1 MNAAAPA
8 VAATRGEPPILR
20 IAPLL
25 FVAMWSTGFIG
36 AKYGAPVAGP
46 FSLLFLRFAFVLPIL
61 AAVALAMRR
70 PWPTG
75 RVAVHTMVAGACI
88 HGVYLG
94 GIFYAVS
101 RGLPAG
107 VAGMIVGLQP
117 ILTALFSALVL
128 GERIGRAHV
137 AALVLGLAGVTAILW
152 PQLAG
157 AGALAPDVVLV
168 ALGAVA
174 AIAFG
179 TVWSKRTGSE
189 ADLVTGTALQFVG
202 AALVLAPAAWIEGF
216 HYVPSLQLALVIAW
230 LVLVLSIGA
239 VMLLLLMVRHGAV
252 SKVATLFYLVP
263 PTTAGFAYMLF
274 DETLTIGQLLGT
286 VAVVAAVLVA
296 TRPTR
301 STRS

>member
-61 AAVALAMRR
+61 AAVAAAGRR

-75 RVAVHTMVAGACI
+75 RLAVDTMIAGAFI

-94 GIFYAVS
+94 GIFFAVS

-117 ILTALFSALVL
+117 ILTALFARLVL
-128 GERIGRAHV
+128 GEQIGAAHV
-137 AALVLGLAGVTAILW
+137 AALVLGLGGVAAILW

-157 AGALAPDVVLV
+157 AGALDPVVVAV
-168 ALGAVA
+168 ALAAVA

-179 TVWSKRTGSE
+179 TVWSKRTGGG

-202 AALVLAPAAWIEGF
+202 AALVLAPAAWLEGF
-216 HYVPSLQLALVIAW
+216 RYVPSLQLALVVAW

-263 PTTAGFAYMLF
+263 PTTAAFAFLLF
-274 DETLTIGQLLGT
+274 DETLTVGQLAGT
-286 VAVVAAVLVA
+286 AAVVAAVLVA
-296 TRPTR
+296 TRPSR
-301 STRS
+301 RGKA